1 MSRRLRRRSKDLVC
15 MRQLARCG
23 YCGRELCDAFE
34 VDHLNENRRDDRAEN
49 LVASCALCHAVKS
62 RHVRMCRDWSHM
74 RRRLGQELAAA
85 KARWQ
90 NGAGRENLPQWLQDR
105 VTNLDARDYAASI
118 ERVAVCLDLEQ
129 YRFRPTPGA
138 RRHSL

>member
-15 MRQLARCG
+15 MRQLACCG
-23 YCGRELCDAFE
+23 YCGRQLCDAFE
-34 VDHLNENRRDDRAEN
+34 VDHLNENRRDDREEN
-49 LVASCALCHAVKS
+49 LVATCALCHAVKT
-62 RHVRMCRDWSHM
+62 RHVRMRRDWSHM

-90 NGAGRENLPQWLQDR
+90 NGAGRANLPQWLQDR

-118 ERVAVCLDLEQ
+118 ERMAVDLDLEH
-129 YRFRPTPGA
+129 YRFRPTHGA
-138 RRHSL
+138 RRRSL